1 LSVDIIASGLADGVL
16 LFLIASGLTLIFG
29 VLRILN
35 FAHGGFF
42 VLGSYIVW
50 QLLAGR
56 AVSGPLFLVA
66 VVASG
71 ISVTA
76 IGIVAERVL
85 FRRLY
90 SLPPVTSLLGTFALL
105 LILQGLAQLVWGLG
119 PRSVAAPTTFGGLIH
134 VGGGDIPVYSIVLFA
149 IGLVVAVGLRYLV
162 SATSFGR
169 TVRAVAE
176 DRYATALLGVNSNAI
191 FIPMFA
197 LGIFLAGIGGALA
210 APTLG
215 LTPDLAVVFIIQAF
229 AVVIIGGLG
238 SVPGSLIAA
247 LFLGVLK
254 SELVRYAPGLADF
267 SIYLALIAVLV
278 VRPQGLFGRAAEE
291 V

>member
-1 LSVDIIASGLADGVL
+1 MSVDIIASGLADGVL

-35 FAHGGFF
+35 FAHGSFF
-42 VLGSYIVW
+42 VLGAYTVW
-50 QLLAGR
+50 QVLGGR
-56 AVSGPLFLVA
+56 AVDGPLFLAAAVASGLAVA
-66 VVASG
+66 VVG
-71 ISVTA
+71 V
-76 IGIVAERVL
+76 VAERVL

-90 SLPPVTSLLGTFALL
+90 GLPPVSSLLGTFALL
-105 LILQGLAQLVWGLG
+105 LILQGVAQLAWGLS
-119 PRSVAAPTTFGGLIH
+119 PRSVPVPTTFGALIH
-134 VGGGDIPVYSIVLFA
+134 VGGGDIPTYSLVLFA
-149 IGLVVAVGLRYLV
+149 IGVVVAAGLRYLV
-162 SATSFGR
+162 SATPFGR
-169 TVRAVAE
+169 TVRAVAA
-176 DRYATALLGVNSNAI
+176 DRYATALMGINANAV

-197 LGIFLAGIGGALA
+197 LGIFLAGLGGALA

-247 LFLGVLK
+247 LALGVLK

-267 SIYLALIAVLV
+267 SVYLALIAVLV
-278 VRPQGLFGRAAEE
+278 VRPQGLFGRVVEE
-291 V
+291 A

>member
-1 LSVDIIASGLADGVL
+1 M
-16 LFLIASGLTLIFG
+16 
-29 VLRILN
+29 
-35 FAHGGFF
+35 
-42 VLGSYIVW
+42 W
-50 QLLAGR
+50 
-56 AVSGPLFLVA
+56 VA
-66 VVASG
+66 V
-71 ISVTA
+71 
-76 IGIVAERVL
+76 
-85 FRRLY
+85 
-90 SLPPVTSLLGTFALL
+90 TF
-105 LILQGLAQLVWGLG
+105 
-119 PRSVAAPTTFGGLIH
+119 
-134 VGGGDIPVYSIVLFA
+134 
-149 IGLVVAVGLRYLV
+149 
-162 SATSFGR
+162 
-169 TVRAVAE
+169 
-176 DRYATALLGVNSNAI
+176 
-191 FIPMFA
+191 PMFA